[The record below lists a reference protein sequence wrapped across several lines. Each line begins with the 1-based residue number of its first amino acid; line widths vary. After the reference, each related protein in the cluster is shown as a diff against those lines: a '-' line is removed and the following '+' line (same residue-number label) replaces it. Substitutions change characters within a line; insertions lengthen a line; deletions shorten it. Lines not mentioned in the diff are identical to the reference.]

1 MRLAST
7 KGKKNMKTSLM
18 LNTIGLAAV
27 VLAGPVS
34 AEKVKWDMANEYQ
47 ETSIHGQAQ
56 KVFTDTAMEASG
68 GSIEITNHFGGSI
81 GYKSKEHFDAVG
93 DGALPIANTSMGQ
106 IAGIEPLF
114 LLSSLPFLVGS
125 ADDAQ
130 LLWEVARPA
139 YDEVFAR
146 NNQILLYASPW
157 PPAGIWARKPIDSKE
172 ALAGVKIRAW
182 DASGTSTLINA
193 GAAAIQMSWADVVP
207 QLASGGI
214 DGVLTSAE
222 GGTNAKFWEHLS
234 HFSALN
240 YSMSL
245 NMTHVNKDNWDA
257 LSDDQRAALLT
268 AADAASNE
276 AWGALASRV
285 SENYADMEA
294 NGITVIKDVPADF
307 LGELSVAGE
316 QVYKDWLAKVGDTGQ
331 KILDDFRTKRGL

>member
-1 MRLAST
+1 
-7 KGKKNMKTSLM
+7 MKMTSM
-18 LNTIGLAAV
+18 FGAIGMAAF

-34 AEKVKWDMANEYQ
+34 AQDVKWDMANEYQ

-56 KVFTDTAMEASG
+56 KVFTDTAREASG
-68 GSIEITNHFGGSI
+68 GAIEITNHFGGSI
-81 GYKSKEHFDAVG
+81 GYKSKEHFDAVA
-93 DGALPIANTSMGQ
+93 DGALPIANTSVGQ
-106 IAGIEPLF
+106 VAGIEPMF

-125 ADDAQ
+125 AEDAQ
-130 LLWEVARPA
+130 LLWEVSRPA
-139 YDEVFAR
+139 YEEVFAR

-157 PPAGIWARKPIDSKE
+157 PPAGVWARKAIDSKD
-172 ALAGVKIRAW
+172 ALADVKIRAW

-245 NMTHVNKDNWDA
+245 NMTHVNKDSWDA
-257 LSDDQRAALLT
+257 LTDDQRAALQT
-268 AADAASNE
+268 ASEAASE
-276 AWGALASRV
+276 AAWGALASRV
-285 SENYADMEA
+285 NENYADMEA
-294 NGITVIKDVPADF
+294 NGITVVKEVPAEF
-307 LGELSVAGE
+307 LNQLSEAGE
-316 QVYKDWLAKVGDTGQ
+316 QVYADWLEKVGDAGQ
-331 KILDDFRTKRGL
+331 KILDEYRAKRGS

>member
-1 MRLAST
+1 
-7 KGKKNMKTSLM
+7 MKMTSM
-18 LNTIGLAAV
+18 LSVIGLAAA

-34 AEKVKWDMANEYQ
+34 AQNVKWDMANEYQ

-68 GSIEITNHFGGSI
+68 GTIEITNHFGGSI

-93 DGALPIANTSMGQ
+93 DGALPIANTSVGQ
-106 IAGIEPLF
+106 VAGIEPMF

-125 ADDAQ
+125 AEDAQ

-157 PPAGIWARKPIDSKE
+157 PPAGVWAKKAIDSKE

-257 LSDDQRAALLT
+257 LSDDQRAALLK
-268 AADAASNE
+268 ASEAASNA

-294 NGITVIKDVPADF
+294 NGITVVKEIPANF

-316 QVYKDWLAKVGDTGQ
+316 QVYADWLAKVGDAGK
-331 KILDDFRTKRGL
+331 KILDDYRAQRGS

>member
-1 MRLAST
+1 
-7 KGKKNMKTSLM
+7 MKMNPLFSA
-18 LNTIGLAAV
+18 IGLATAV
-27 VLAGPVS
+27 FAAPVLA
-34 AEKVKWDMANEYQ
+34 EVKWDMANEYQ
-47 ETSIHGQAQ
+47 ESSIRGQAQ

-68 GSIEITNHFGGSI
+68 GSIVITNHFGGSI
-81 GYKSKEHFDAVG
+81 GYKTKEHFDAVG

-106 IAGIEPLF
+106 VAGIEPIF
-114 LLSSLPFLVGS
+114 LLSSLPFLVGT

-130 LLWEVARPA
+130 LLWEIARPV
-139 YDEVFAR
+139 YDEVFTR
-146 NNQILLYASPW
+146 NNQVLLYASPW
-157 PPAGIWARKPIDSKE
+157 PPAGVWAKKEITSKDS
-172 ALAGVKIRAW
+172 LAGVKIRAW

-245 NMTHVNKDNWDA
+245 NMTHVNKDGWDA
-257 LSDDQRAALLT
+257 LSDDQRAALQT
-268 AADAASNE
+268 AAAAASDA

-285 SENYADMEA
+285 SANYADMEA
-294 NGITVIKDVPADF
+294 NGITVVRDVPAEF
-307 LGELSVAGE
+307 LGLLSTAGE
-316 QVYKDWLAKVGDTGQ
+316 QVYADWLVKVGDVGQ
-331 KILDDFRTKRGL
+331 KILDDYRSARSN

>member
-1 MRLAST
+1 
-7 KGKKNMKTSLM
+7 MKMTSM
-18 LNTIGLAAV
+18 LSVIGLAAA

-34 AEKVKWDMANEYQ
+34 AQNVKWDMANEYQ

-68 GSIEITNHFGGSI
+68 GTIEITNHFGGSI

-93 DGALPIANTSMGQ
+93 DGALPIANTSVGQ
-106 IAGIEPLF
+106 VAGIEPMF

-125 ADDAQ
+125 AEDAQ

-157 PPAGIWARKPIDSKE
+157 PPAGVWAKKTIDSKE

-257 LSDDQRAALLT
+257 LSDDQRAALLK
-268 AADAASNE
+268 ASEAASNA

-294 NGITVIKDVPADF
+294 NGITVVKEIPANF

-316 QVYKDWLAKVGDTGQ
+316 QVYADWLAKVGDAGK
-331 KILDDFRTKRGL
+331 KILDDYRAQRGS